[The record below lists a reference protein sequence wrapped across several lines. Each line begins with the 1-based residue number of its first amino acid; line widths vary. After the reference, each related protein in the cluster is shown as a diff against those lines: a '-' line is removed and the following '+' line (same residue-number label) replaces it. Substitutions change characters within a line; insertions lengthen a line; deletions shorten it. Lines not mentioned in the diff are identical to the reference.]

1 MKKILITALLC
12 SSSFGIGLRLG
23 DSFKSTRLHGAVGI
37 ECNNGMNMASK
48 IFRCQKEQLLP
59 AMEDYVT
66 SQTYEVDKVV
76 VTNIT
81 HPRKV
86 SKTVKFKVGE
96 TQSLK
101 SINLWKN
108 NLWNKALLKEGQN
121 TLVFKAYL
129 KGKLVTEKTQ
139 NVNVDNWGDSN
150 CGSAQIK
157 SKDMADCYSM
167 ARACDILYRLSNYC
181 Q

>member
-1 MKKILITALLC
+1 MKKLIITLCISSTA
-12 SSSFGIGLRLG
+12 FGLGLRLG

-59 AMEDYVT
+59 AMEDYISVE
-66 SQTYEVDKVV
+66 SFEVDKVV
-76 VTNIT
+76 VTNIS
-81 HPRKV
+81 HPKKV
-86 SKTVKFKVGE
+86 SKTAKFKAGE

-101 SINLWKN
+101 AINLWKS
-108 NLWNKALLKEGQN
+108 NLWNKALLREGKN

-129 KGKLVTEKTQ
+129 KGKLVTEKTHE
-139 NVNVDNWGDSN
+139 VTVDNWGDSQ